1 MYIIYEFK
9 VYCIMKLFFFIIIV
23 FVNISQLARAEA
35 EQVFIIDIEK
45 LTAKKKKFNIIGN
58 KEEGKKLFISRKVN
72 CLSCHVA
79 PIDSEKFQGNF
90 GPALEK
96 IGSRYTK
103 DELRLRIINP
113 KVINPDT
120 IMPSYF
126 IKIQYPRVAKKYFN
140 KTIISPQEV
149 ENLVEYLYSLK

>member
-1 MYIIYEFK
+1 
-9 VYCIMKLFFFIIIV
+9 MKLFFFIIIV
-23 FVNISQLARAEA
+23 FFNISQLARAEA

-45 LTAKKKKFNIIGN
+45 LTAKKKNFNIIGN

-72 CLSCHVA
+72 CLSCHLA

-126 IKIQYPRVAKKYFN
+126 IKIKYPRTAKKYFN